1 MMDACSGAK
10 ERLVV
15 IDDDVAVDDVRALS
29 ATLAQY
35 GIEVAALSTSAP
47 VSKENMRGLL
57 CRAAA
62 VVDTFLPGVC
72 MIKICNKSFKYMYI
86 FEMYLQC
93 IQIFI

>member
-1 MMDACSGAK
+1 M
-10 ERLVV
+10 V

-35 GIEVAALSTSAP
+35 GIEVAALSASAP
-47 VSKENMRGLL
+47 VSKEHMRELL

-72 MIKICNKSFKYMYI
+72 MTKVYIKYMRI
-86 FEMYLQC
+86 FEIYFNVYKFYKIHFEHM
-93 IQIFI
+93 